1 MFNMNPPPSRA
12 IFLDRDGTLHE
23 DKGYLIRF
31 EDFRPLP
38 GVVEALQLLQSGGF
52 RLFVASNQSGVAR
65 GMFSLEEVLSLNR
78 KIQEYFR
85 GFGINIEEM
94 AICPHHPQGI
104 VGLYARDCECRKPK
118 PGMLFDLALR
128 HGLDLPRSF
137 MVGDNLRDA
146 QAGSAAGATGVLIPS
161 NPDAIRL
168 DSHEGFREFGSLLE
182 FAQRVTGAETSHAN
196 G

>member
-1 MFNMNPPPSRA
+1 MNASLSRA
-12 IFLDRDGTLHE
+12 VILDRDGTLHA
-23 DKGYLIRF
+23 DKGYMIRF
-31 EDFRPLP
+31 EDFQPLP
-38 GVVEALQLLQSGGF
+38 GVVEALQKLQSAGF

-65 GMFSLEEVLSLNR
+65 GMFTLEAVLDLNR
-78 KIQEYFR
+78 KIQKYFR
-85 GFGINIEEM
+85 SNGSNIEEM

-104 VGLYARDCECRKPK
+104 VELYAKECECRKPK

-146 QAGSAAGATGVLIPS
+146 EAGIAAGATGALISASP
-161 NPDAIRL
+161 ATARL
-168 DSHEGFREFGSLLE
+168 DRPTGLREFETLLD
-182 FAQRVTGAETSHAN
+182 FAHSVTGADTSHAH